1 MLSDDVDSPRES
13 ASTIDKS
20 RGATKHLDTLDIR
33 EIDREI
39 EAQVPRLTTADID
52 PIEEDDDLL
61 V

>member
-39 EAQVPRLTTADID
+39 EAQVPRLTAADID